1 MTMSVEVSKERKKR
15 SYFREVILEMKKVS
29 WTPRE
34 ELIASTKAVVL
45 ATFAFGF
52 AVYAVDLMIRGAL
65 DGVGVVFRW
74 IFG

>member
-1 MTMSVEVSKERKKR
+1 MTMTVEVGKERKKR
-15 SYFREVILEMKKVS
+15 SYFREVISELKKVS

-45 ATFAFGF
+45 ATFVFGF
-52 AVYAVDLMIRGAL
+52 AVYAVDLVIRGAL
-65 DGVGVVFRW
+65 DGVGVLFRW